1 MLVMFELPT
10 GIVEAVKTV
19 MLAHTGSPSAVA
31 RISAAA
37 DRALSGPTYQ
47 LELEAMDPDS
57 AIGVEWA
64 IAKCIMAQE
73 LRSGQKSEQ
82 AL

>member
-1 MLVMFELPT
+1 MLVMFDLPA

-19 MLAHTGSPSAVA
+19 MQAHTGSPAAAA
-31 RISAAA
+31 RIAADS
-37 DRALSGPTYQ
+37 DRALSAPIYQ

-57 AIGVEWA
+57 AIGIEWA
-64 IAKCIMAQE
+64 VAKSIMLQE
-73 LRSGQKSEQ
+73 LRSGQKNEQ